1 MQNVTEPPLFL
12 AASIFFAIKSARFE
26 RGITDPFEFWSPAT
40 VEKIRMACTDDFV
53 EIVSETIGIHYNKL
67 LIFHIRLKLMLTMLT
82 DSGTLL
88 YLNSND
94 LSKQLLLECV

>member
-1 MQNVTEPPLFL
+1 MRLLEF
-12 AASIFFAIKSARFE
+12 
-26 RGITDPFEFWSPAT
+26 ITIS
-40 VEKIRMACTDDFV
+40 
-53 EIVSETIGIHYNKL
+53 YQ

-94 LSKQLLLECV
+94 LSKQLRILLECV